1 MHLSVSFVTPPQF
14 CELLPQ
20 RPNTDLIFGIALG
33 IGHHNSNAPHSV
45 TLLRARIGRESRGF
59 LPATDKLVTYVDV
72 LVGQLCLRS
81 LSCSPFA
88 DFL

>member
-1 MHLSVSFVTPPQF
+1 MVGLLLS
-14 CELLPQ
+14 
-20 RPNTDLIFGIALG
+20 
-33 IGHHNSNAPHSV
+33 
-45 TLLRARIGRESRGF
+45 RARIGRESRGF

>member
-45 TLLRARIGRESRGF
+45 ALLRAR
-59 LPATDKLVTYVDV
+59 V
-72 LVGQLCLRS
+72 LVAKVVVFFQPPINL
-81 LSCSPFA
+81 
-88 DFL
+88 